1 MSTQVSEAFIKQF
14 EADVHLAYQQNGS
27 KLKNTVRYKN
37 NVKGSSTVFQKVGKG
52 SASVKARHGLV
63 PVMSLDHSPVECELR
78 DYYAGDWVDALD
90 ELKLSIDERR
100 VIANAGAYALG
111 RKTDELIINAL
122 NQASSTNDVGDYSIP
137 LSKKDILDA
146 FAKLNENDVP
156 DDGQRFGL
164 VGPHQWNALLNIA
177 EFSNSDYAGD
187 NLPFLKGTESRK
199 WLGINWI
206 MHTGLPLGGSSND
219 ERNCFI
225 FHKTAIGHAS
235 GQDVKCDIS
244 WHCDHAAHF
253 VNNMMSQGACLID
266 DSGIVRIK
274 CKEASSVTK

>member
-1 MSTQVSEAFIKQF
+1 MSDVSLAFTKQF
-14 EADVHLAYQQNGS
+14 EADVHQAYQQSGS
-27 KLKNTVRYKN
+27 KLRNAVRFKN
-37 NVKGSSTVFQKVGKG
+37 NIKGSSTVFQKVGKG
-52 SASVKARHGLV
+52 VAAGKARHGLV
-63 PVMSLDHSPVECELR
+63 PVMSIDHTPVECELH

-90 ELKLSIDERR
+90 ELKLSIDERL

-111 RKTDELIINAL
+111 RKTDELIITAL
-122 NQASSTNDVGDYSIP
+122 NNASTSNDVGDYTAA
-137 LSKKDILDA
+137 LTKKDILDA
-146 FAKLNENDVP
+146 FAKLNANDVP

-164 VGPHQWNALLNIA
+164 VGPHQWNALLNLP

-206 MHTGLPLGGSSND
+206 MHTGLPLSGD

-235 GQDVKCDIS
+235 GQDVKSDIS
-244 WHCDHAAHF
+244 WHGDHAAHF
-253 VNNMMSQGACLID
+253 INNMMSQGACLID

-274 CKEASSVTK
+274 CKEESSVA